1 MNVFQAL
8 KKDINSSPLWQPTKK
23 KYKIFLLRA
32 TDVIGVTLSLLITTA
47 ETDAKKK
54 LLAKNRLK

>member
-1 MNVFQAL
+1 MAAN
-8 KKDINSSPLWQPTKK
+8 KK

-47 ETDAKKK
+47 ETDAKKSYWPK
-54 LLAKNRLK
+54 IG